1 MQHLTKFNLG
11 ELQVKEYPDW
21 IVAVRGKQI
30 TPGSMVVLPKSEL
43 VSFGDM
49 SPAQSAGLVS
59 VLAELERATLS
70 KEGLAADKFNIVAAM
85 MKDPIIHFHFIPRY
99 KNEVILCSRPWVDQD
114 WPALIQFR
122 DVSTDSTT
130 LECIRQRLIVLLSR

>member
-1 MQHLTKFNLG
+1 MQHLAKFNLA

-43 VSFGDM
+43 VSFAEM
-49 SPAQSAGLVS
+49 SPAQSSGLVS
-59 VLAELERATLS
+59 VLAELESVTLS
-70 KEGLAADKFNIVAAM
+70 KDGLAADKFNVVAAM

-99 KNEVILCSRPWVDQD
+99 KGEVTLCGRSWDDED
-114 WPALIQFR
+114 WPALVQFR
-122 DVSTDSTT
+122 DVTTDSTT
-130 LECIRQRLIVLLSR
+130 LDCIRQRLTALLSR